1 MLRLLTL
8 LAVLLLVAACGDE
21 PTASKYTG
29 YFTGEIP
36 PCTPAEGSSVDP
48 CDPDRPRSLA
58 QNEMGEMS
66 ITWEGLLQWLEGW
79 PQNLLDYVDPYTTL
93 VLRAT
98 FLPDTVRCTTNEG
111 LYHRY
116 GDTGSTVLSC
126 YVDIRVNDYIVG
138 VGPPVLAVELTSYS
152 LEEGG
157 GMGLYGIEPDELRIY
172 AEWSLSGE
180 HWLGTEEI
188 LILTPTRGGQVE
200 AWDIDWN
207 VHVERRADD
216 GKVVAVFIFR
226 DTWRDSD
233 DYPYH
238 RYRDQLEISMAAFKQ
253 AMAEATQQ
261 YDPTLLADANRLP
274 QYSNN
279 HKPIDPPVGPP
290 PLS

>member
-8 LAVLLLVAACGDE
+8 LAVPLLVAACGDE
-21 PTASKYTG
+21 PTTSKYTG

-48 CDPDRPRSLA
+48 CEPDRPRSLA
-58 QNEMGEMS
+58 QTEIGEWA
-66 ITWEGLLQWLEGW
+66 ITYEDMLEQLETW
-79 PQNLLDYVDPYTTL
+79 PHNLLDYVDPYTTL

-98 FLPDTVRCTTNEG
+98 LLPDTVRCATNEG

-138 VGPPVLAVELTSYS
+138 VGPPVLAVELTWFPYS
-152 LEEGG
+152 PDLR
-157 GMGLYGIEPDELRIY
+157 GMGLYGITPEELRIY

-188 LILTPTRGGQVE
+188 LILTPTRAGQVE

-207 VHVERRADD
+207 VHVQRRADD
-216 GKVVAVFIFR
+216 GKVVAVNFWKHF
-226 DTWRDSD
+226 WRDRD
-233 DYPYH
+233 DYY
-238 RYRDQLEISMAAFKQ
+238 RYRDQLEISIAAFKQ

-274 QYSNN
+274 QYSTN
-279 HKPIDPPVGPP
+279 HNPIDPPVGPP